1 VTSHIKTLDDL
12 HGYLHAAM
20 QLEHATIPPY
30 LMALYTIHP
39 GTNSDAYHVI
49 RVVVVEE
56 MLHLTLA
63 ANLLNAVG
71 GKPDLT
77 RAGFV
82 PQYPTALPDGETD
95 FKVDVQRFS
104 RAAVETFLKIERPG
118 KAPHEEARVRRKPRG
133 PHTRLAAATH
143 ADGEMHFYS
152 IGEFYEEIRRGIASL
167 HAQAVEAGKTLFVG
181 DPRRQAG
188 PEYYYSGGGTLIAVT
203 DLETATEAI
212 RLISE
217 QGEGLG
223 GRIFDTEKE
232 LAHYYRFQ
240 QLLLGRYYQAGD
252 THDHPTGPPLKV
264 DWDAAY
270 PVKTNA
276 RLDDYPEGSE
286 LRAAAVE
293 FNEFYGDFL
302 TLLTEAYT
310 GQPNLLLEAVPYMFR
325 IRDKLVRL
333 IHNPI
338 PGVEGVNAAPTFDIN
353 PVAARVGL

>member
-12 HGYLHAAM
+12 HNYLHAAM

-71 GKPDLT
+71 GTPDLT

-82 PQYPTALPDGETD
+82 PRYPAYLPDGEDD

-118 KAPHEEARVRRKPRG
+118 KAPHEDARVRRKPRG
-133 PHTRLAAATH
+133 AHTRLAAATH
-143 ADGEMHFYS
+143 ADTEMHFYS
-152 IGEFYEEIRRGIASL
+152 IGEFYEEIRRGIEFL
-167 HAQAVEAGKTLFVG
+167 HGEAVKAGNTLFVG

-188 PEYYYSGGGTLIAVT
+188 PEYYYSGGGALTAVT

-223 GRIFDTEKE
+223 GRIFDTERE

-252 THDHPTGPPLKV
+252 KHDHPTGPPLKV
-264 DWDAAY
+264 DWDAVY
-270 PVKTNA
+270 PVKANA
-276 RLDDYPEGSE
+276 RLEDYPEGSE

-325 IRDKLVRL
+325 IRDKLARL

-338 PGVEGVNAAPTFDIN
+338 PGVDGVNAAPTFDIN
-353 PVAARVGL
+353 TVVAKVGL